1 MHRAFIKLREKNHS
15 AGFNFY
21 LTKGLIW
28 KLVFIVVVVVVV
40 CLFVS
45 VVKSANNLY
54 SKSEVGYV
62 KFVTSY
68 CSH

>member
-21 LTKGLIW
+21 LTKGLMW

-40 CLFVS
+40 CLFLWLNLQKTS
-45 VVKSANNLY
+45 ILKVKL
-54 SKSEVGYV
+54 VM
-62 KFVTSY
+62 
-68 CSH
+68 